1 VSSDVA
7 RSEASSPALGRTR
20 PRHSQL
26 GGALRNPLYHSGY
39 ALLLNTA
46 ATAAVGIVYWGVA
59 AHLYSRQAVGRSS
72 ALVSALVLVSIFA
85 QLNLANTLPRFLPRA
100 RRAAARLIAS
110 SYGASAL
117 AAVVGGLA
125 FVLVV
130 PHLSGQWRFL
140 GDSAP
145 LSVAFVIA
153 TVAWG
158 VFALQDIAL
167 LSLRHPAIVPAENF
181 VYGIAKLAL
190 LIAVATALRSTGIFF
205 SWVIALAVTIPVVN
219 WLIFRRYAPEYQ
231 ADLSGGLPP
240 ESAGFRMTEIV
251 RFTSVD
257 YVGNVAS
264 QAYGNLLPLLVLSTL
279 GAAANGSFY
288 VAWTIAAG
296 LGLVAANFG
305 TSLLVE
311 GAAAPDRLAELTRGV
326 LARCMLVTT
335 AGAAV
340 LFVAARPVL
349 TIYGTGYARHAA
361 ALLALLALGSI
372 PGCLVVV
379 VVSLDR
385 IAGQVGRATATRL
398 ILAALVLGGSWVLVK
413 RVGVDGVAYAF
424 GAANLLVALARMPT
438 IVATARRQGPPRP
451 SGRHRALTPRPL
463 SSIGDKHGVSR

>member
-1 VSSDVA
+1 
-7 RSEASSPALGRTR
+7 
-20 PRHSQL
+20 
-26 GGALRNPLYHSGY
+26 
-39 ALLLNTA
+39 
-46 ATAAVGIVYWGVA
+46 
-59 AHLYSRQAVGRSS
+59 
-72 ALVSALVLVSIFA
+72 
-85 QLNLANTLPRFLPRA
+85 
-100 RRAAARLIAS
+100 
-110 SYGASAL
+110 
-117 AAVVGGLA
+117 VGGLA
-125 FVLVV
+125 FVLIL
-130 PHLSGQWRFL
+130 PRLSRQWHFL
-140 GDSAP
+140 GASLP

-158 VFALQDIAL
+158 IFALQDIAL

-181 VYGIAKLAL
+181 VYGICKLIL
-190 LIAVATALRSTGIFF
+190 VIAVAMVMRDTGIFF
-205 SWVIALAVTIPVVN
+205 SWVISLAVTIPIVN
-219 WLIFRRYAPEYQ
+219 WLIFRRYAPAYS
-231 ADLSGGLPP
+231 DLLPEGP
-240 ESAGFRMTEIV
+240 PLPATGVRLNEII

-279 GAAANGSFY
+279 GAATNGSFY

-311 GAAAPDRLAELTRGV
+311 GAAAPHRLAELTRGT
-326 LARCMLVTT
+326 LGRCMLVTT

-349 TIYGTGYARHAA
+349 FIYGAGYARHAA
-361 ALLALLALGSI
+361 GLLALGSI

-398 ILAALVLGGSWVLVK
+398 VLAALVLGGSWALVG

-424 GAANLLVALARMPT
+424 GGANLLVALVRMPT
-438 IVATARRQGPPRP
+438 VISAMRGTRSGRAI
-451 SGRHRALTPRPL
+451 GRHRA
-463 SSIGDKHGVSR
+463 

>member
-1 VSSDVA
+1 VA
-7 RSEASSPALGRTR
+7 AQAARAAAEQAEASARQLTAPPPVLDRGRR
-20 PRHSQL
+20 RHGQQL

-46 ATAAVGIVYWGVA
+46 VTTAVGVVYWGVA
-59 AHLYSRQAVGRSS
+59 AHLYSRQALGRSS

-100 RRAAARLIAS
+100 RRTAGRLIAS
-110 SYGASAL
+110 SYAVSSL
-117 AAVVGGLA
+117 AALVGGLA
-125 FVLVV
+125 FVLIL
-130 PHLSGQWRFL
+130 PRLSRQWHFL
-140 GDSAP
+140 GASLP

-158 VFALQDIAL
+158 IFALQDIAL

-181 VYGIAKLAL
+181 VYGICKLIL
-190 LIAVATALRSTGIFF
+190 VIAVATVMRDTGIFF
-205 SWVIALAVTIPVVN
+205 SWVISLAVTIPIVN
-219 WLIFRRYAPEYQ
+219 WLIFRRYAPAYS
-231 ADLSGGLPP
+231 DLLPEGP
-240 ESAGFRMTEIV
+240 PLPATGVRLNEII

-279 GAAANGSFY
+279 GAATNGSFY

-311 GAAAPDRLAELTRGV
+311 GAAAPHRLAELTRGT
-326 LARCMLVTT
+326 LGRCMLVTT

-349 TIYGTGYARHAA
+349 FIYGAGYARHAA
-361 ALLALLALGSI
+361 GLLALLALGSI

-398 ILAALVLGGSWVLVK
+398 VLAALVLGGSWALVG

-424 GAANLLVALARMPT
+424 GGANLLVALVRMPT
-438 IVATARRQGPPRP
+438 VISAMRGTRSGRAI
-451 SGRHRALTPRPL
+451 GRHRA
-463 SSIGDKHGVSR
+463 